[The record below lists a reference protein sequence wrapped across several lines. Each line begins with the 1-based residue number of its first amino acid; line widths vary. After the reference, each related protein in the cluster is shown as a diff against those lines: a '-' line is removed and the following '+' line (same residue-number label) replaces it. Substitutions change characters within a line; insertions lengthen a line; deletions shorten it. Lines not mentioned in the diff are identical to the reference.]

1 VNIVKHLVSEKAGE
15 RARSRRRAY
24 PLHMYV
30 GRNGAGKSMAM
41 IYDSLPDLDA
51 GRPCLSTVRILDY
64 NNPRLCDDLL
74 CEDTSHGTSTH
85 HMAAHPLYIP
95 FTAWGQLLDFRSGTV
110 LMDEI
115 TGVADSNESAGLP
128 VVAANKLAQLR
139 RDDCTVRITGL
150 NFIRANKR
158 IREAVNA
165 VTRCRS
171 FLPVETVSEDGTE
184 RIWRRRRLASWVTYD
199 AQSLPVDDHTDHAY
213 EEADLLVRAFHW
225 IPDSPATRAYD
236 SMDRVLTVGT
246 VAEGGRCAHC
256 GGNRRNPDCSCEDY
270 QAARAAGRGSARKTR
285 SVEDTNG
292 TGGPR
297 SGGSS
302 GRVSTGHSHAVAV
315 S

>member
-1 VNIVKHLVSEKAGE
+1 
-15 RARSRRRAY
+15 
-24 PLHMYV
+24 
-30 GRNGAGKSMAM
+30 MAM
-41 IYDSLPDLDA
+41 IYDTLPDLAA
-51 GRPCLSTVRILDY
+51 GRPVLSTVRLLDY
-64 NNPRLCDDLL
+64 DNPRLCDDGD
-74 CEDTSHGTSTH
+74 CEDSSHGGPLH
-85 HMAAHPLYIP
+85 HGASHPLYVP
-95 FTAWGQLLDFRSGTV
+95 FTQWGQLLDWKSGAV

-115 TGVADSNESAGLP
+115 TGIADSNESSGLP

-171 FLPVETVSEDGTE
+171 FLPVDTLDADGSE
-184 RIWRRRRLASWVTYD
+184 RVWRRRRVATWVTYD

-213 EEADLLVRAFHW
+213 EEADVLVKAIHW

-270 QAARAAGRGSARKTR
+270 QALRAAGRPSARKTR
-285 SVEDTNG
+285 SGED
-292 TGGPR
+292 GGA
-297 SGGSS
+297 SGPLALAPA
-302 GRVSTGHSHAVAV
+302 GRVSAGHSHIHGVG
-315 S
+315 